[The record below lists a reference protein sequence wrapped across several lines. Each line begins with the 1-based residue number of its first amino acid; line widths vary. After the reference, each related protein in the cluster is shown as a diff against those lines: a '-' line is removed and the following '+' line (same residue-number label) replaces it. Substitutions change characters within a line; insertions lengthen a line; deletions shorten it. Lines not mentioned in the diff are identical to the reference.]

1 MAASPP
7 TPCSAQLA
15 SAITREAQMS
25 EVQDLAERW
34 LGALHALDIPAAV
47 ELLADDAVLEMPFAP
62 PSLPDRFEGKVAIR
76 AFLSGSQYFSKLEFH
91 DVEVHVTSDPELVVV
106 EFRSTG
112 TFEATGLG
120 YANRY
125 ALILRARG
133 GRIVLYRE
141 YFNPLAL
148 VGAVDS

>member
-1 MAASPP
+1 MVASPP
-7 TPCSAQLA
+7 ASCSAPA
-15 SAITREAQMS
+15 FTKEEFVS

-47 ELLADDAVLEMPFAP
+47 ELLADGAVLEMPLAP
-62 PSLPDRFEGKVAIR
+62 PGLPNRFEGKAAIR
-76 AFLSGSQYFSKLEFH
+76 AFLSGSQLFSKLEFH
-91 DVEVHVTSDPELVVV
+91 DVEVHATSDPELAVV

-112 TFEATGLG
+112 TFEATGLE

-125 ALILRARG
+125 ALIVRARA

-148 VGAVDS
+148 AGAFER

>member
-1 MAASPP
+1 
-7 TPCSAQLA
+7 
-15 SAITREAQMS
+15 
-25 EVQDLAERW
+25 
-34 LGALHALDIPAAV
+34 
-47 ELLADDAVLEMPFAP
+47 
-62 PSLPDRFEGKVAIR
+62 
-76 AFLSGSQYFSKLEFH
+76 
-91 DVEVHVTSDPELVVV
+91 VTSDPELVVV

>member
-1 MAASPP
+1 
-7 TPCSAQLA
+7 
-15 SAITREAQMS
+15 MS

-47 ELLADDAVLEMPFAP
+47 ELLADGAVLEMPLAP
-62 PSLPDRFEGKVAIR
+62 PGLPNRFEGKAAIR
-76 AFLSGSQYFSKLEFH
+76 AFLSGSQLFSKLEFH
-91 DVEVHVTSDPELVVV
+91 DVEVHATSDPELAVV

-112 TFEATGLG
+112 TFEATGLE

-125 ALILRARG
+125 ALVVRARE

-148 VGAVDS
+148 AGAFER

>member
-1 MAASPP
+1 MASPP
-7 TPCSAQLA
+7 ETCSAPSA
-15 SAITREAQMS
+15 SAIPREAFVS

-47 ELLADDAVLEMPFAP
+47 ELLADDAVLEMPLAP
-62 PSLPDRFEGKVAIR
+62 RGLPDRFEGKAAIR
-76 AFLSGSQYFSKLEFH
+76 AFLTGSQYFSKLEFH
-91 DVEVHVTSDPELVVV
+91 DVEVHVTSDPELAVV

-112 TFEATGLG
+112 TFEATGLE

-125 ALILRARG
+125 ALFLRARG

-148 VGAVDS
+148 AGALES

>member
-1 MAASPP
+1 
-7 TPCSAQLA
+7 
-15 SAITREAQMS
+15 MS
-25 EVQDLAERW
+25 QVQDLAERW

-47 ELLADDAVLEMPFAP
+47 ELLADDAVLEMPLAP
-62 PSLPDRFEGKVAIR
+62 PGLPNRFAGKAAIR
-76 AFLSGSQYFSKLEFH
+76 AFLSGSQLFSKLEFH
-91 DVEVHVTSDPELVVV
+91 DVEVHATSDPELAVV

-112 TFEATGLG
+112 TFEATGLE

-125 ALILRARG
+125 ALVVRARA

-148 VGAVDS
+148 AGAFER

>member
-1 MAASPP
+1 
-7 TPCSAQLA
+7 
-15 SAITREAQMS
+15 MS

-34 LGALHALDIPAAV
+34 LEALHALDIPSAI
-47 ELLADDAVLEMPFAP
+47 ELLADDAVLEMPLVP
-62 PSLPDRFEGKVAIR
+62 PGLPDRIEGKAAIG
-76 AFLSGSQYFSKLEFH
+76 AFLDGSQVFSKLDFH
-91 DVEVHVTSDPELVVV
+91 DVDVHATSDPELAVV

-112 TFEATGLG
+112 TFDATGLD

-125 ALILRARG
+125 ALVIRARA

-148 VGAVDS
+148 AGAFSS